1 MDYKLEFAKPSG
13 HVLPCDIF
21 FLTYHEV
28 SDNHTIVLSGF
39 LTVVHTASTCI
50 THHTL
55 ALVGWTF
62 KSYWLVNAQTVSKSI
77 CNRTS
82 CN

>member
-39 LTVVHTASTCI
+39 FIFDSSTYCKYMYY
-50 THHTL
+50 T
-55 ALVGWTF
+55 
-62 KSYWLVNAQTVSKSI
+62 SYFSFG
-77 CNRTS
+77 RMDF
-82 CN
+82 